1 MPSKQEDNHPTEDL
15 VPPSPVSSKSP
26 TDEAILA
33 LAQGIANE
41 HKTKLSGATALEE
54 LEYVLDQL
62 GVHEPT
68 DPEYELWQYLN
79 GRSTDTKA
87 AALALAQYV
96 QGGGGGNTVK
106 LDIMEA
112 ADAPLSTA
120 YFTVENSS
128 GTQLTIT
135 PVTEDDFHYFTITAN
150 VGELLTFK
158 TVDGSGYGFSS
169 NTKYVMNEDQ
179 TNMNTYPLDF
189 SMTQVQIVAANDPS
203 AVAPHPYL
211 MLVLNTVN

>member
-1 MPSKQEDNHPTEDL
+1 MSYTA
-15 VPPSPVSSKSP
+15 P
-26 TDEAILA
+26 TDVQTKADAVLALASTIAGEDKTALGNGSVNKALDVLADVLAGQDVEVPQTNAGAILA
-33 LAQGIANE
+33 LAQ
-41 HKTKLSGATALEE
+41 
-54 LEYVLDQL
+54 YVG
-62 GVHEPT
+62 GV
-68 DPEYELWQYLN
+68 
-79 GRSTDTKA
+79 GGSTVT
-87 AALALAQYV
+87 
-96 QGGGGGNTVK
+96 
-106 LDIMEA
+106 LDIIEV

-135 PVTEDDFHYFTITAN
+135 PVTEDNLTYFTITAN

-179 TNMNTYPLDF
+179 TNKNTYPLEF
-189 SMTQVQIVAANDPS
+189 SRTQVQIVAANDPS

-211 MLVLNTVN
+211 MLVLNAAN